1 MKNNTVLFIT
11 SLLIVK
17 KKKKKK
23 IFIEQIKKRVK
34 YETSFLN
41 DI

>member
-17 KKKKKK
+17 KKKKK
-23 IFIEQIKKRVK
+23 IFLEQIKKRVK

>member
-17 KKKKKK
+17 KKKK
-23 IFIEQIKKRVK
+23 IFLEQIKKRVK